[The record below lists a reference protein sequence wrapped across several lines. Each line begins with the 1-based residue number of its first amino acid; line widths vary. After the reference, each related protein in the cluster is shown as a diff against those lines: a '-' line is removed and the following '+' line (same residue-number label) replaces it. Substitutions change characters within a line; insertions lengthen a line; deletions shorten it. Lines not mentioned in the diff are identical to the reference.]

1 MNDDKS
7 LMAALRR
14 LAVQTGSIA
23 CLGCGYEHD
32 CGIHGCAII
41 RAARERLEELTA
53 SPWIS
58 VNDRL
63 PEDEQE
69 VLVLANGRP
78 QKNIELINACELAT
92 FYAGEGWLFEAYPDW
107 DDPQVTYWMPLPE
120 SPTIE

>member
-7 LMAALRR
+7 LIETLRR
-14 LAVQTGSIA
+14 LAVQTGAIA
-23 CLGCGYEHD
+23 CLGCGYEHG
-32 CGIHGCAII
+32 CGIHGCALV
-41 RAARERLEELTA
+41 RAAIERLEELTA

-58 VNDRL
+58 VNDML

-78 QKNIELINACELAT
+78 REHIVLDNARELAT
-92 FYAGEGWLFEAYPDW
+92 FYAGEGWFFEAYPDW

-120 SPTIE
+120 LPTIE